1 MSVAQYSLL
10 LLNPSIERLDTV
22 VFGAMFRTN
31 VWDVRVTTSVL
42 KIKAVNPAYPESKLL
57 QTVALVKELAANK
70 DTLQDVRLDFE
81 GGRWG
86 VSVDEFVG
94 SFTYASDAEYHSQIA
109 AVLAESV
116 NPPLFAQSQP
126 IPVSRRRNVVRR
138 NLREHFKARG
148 LWSKHDSDIDQHKI
162 VEHYPISPE
171 SGVFAEF
178 ALRNGVMHI
187 TETVDFEVQSLQGK
201 RLLAQA
207 KTLVLSESA
216 RVFGASTKRYVVV
229 AGSTRED
236 ARQSMNLLRD
246 HAEVFALEST
256 SDMTTYVDAI
266 FIAAGSSQQT
276 LA

>member
-1 MSVAQYSLL
+1 MSIAEYSLL

-22 VFGAMFRTN
+22 VVGAIFRTA
-31 VWDVRVTTSVL
+31 VWDVRVTTSVS

-57 QTVALVKELAANK
+57 QTVALVKELAVNK
-70 DTLQDVRLDFE
+70 NTLPDLRMGFE

-86 VSVDEFVG
+86 ISVDGFVG
-94 SFTYASDAEYHSQIA
+94 NFTYANEAEYHLQVA

-116 NPPLFAQSQP
+116 NPPSFAQSHP
-126 IPVSRRRNVVRR
+126 VPVSRRRNVVRR
-138 NLREHFKARG
+138 NLRAHFKARG
-148 LWSKHDSDIDQHKI
+148 LWSRQDSDIYQHKI
-162 VEHYPISPE
+162 VEGYPISPE
-171 SGVFAEF
+171 SGLIAEF

-187 TETVDFEVQSLQGK
+187 TETVDFEVQSLVGK

-216 RVFGASTKRYVVV
+216 RVFGASTRRYVVV

-266 FIAAGSSQQT
+266 SSAAGSSQQS

>member
-1 MSVAQYSLL
+1 MSIAEYSLL

-22 VFGAMFRTN
+22 VVGAIFRTA
-31 VWDVRVTTSVL
+31 VWDVRVTTSVS

-57 QTVALVKELAANK
+57 QTVALVKELAVNK
-70 DTLQDVRLDFE
+70 NTLQDLRIGFE

-86 VSVDEFVG
+86 ISVDGFVG
-94 SFTYASDAEYHSQIA
+94 SFTYASEAEYHLQVA

-116 NPPLFAQSQP
+116 NPPSLAQSHP
-126 IPVSRRRNVVRR
+126 VPVSRRRNVVRR
-138 NLREHFKARG
+138 NLRAHFKARG
-148 LWSKHDSDIDQHKI
+148 LWSRQDSDIYQHKI
-162 VEHYPISPE
+162 VEQYPISPE
-171 SGVFAEF
+171 SGLIAEF

-187 TETVDFEVQSLQGK
+187 TETVDFEVQSLVGK

-216 RVFGASTKRYVVV
+216 RVFGASTRRYVVV

-266 FIAAGSSQQT
+266 SSAAGSSQQSQ
-276 LA
+276 A

>member
-31 VWDVRVTTSVL
+31 VWDVRVTTSVS
-42 KIKAVNPAYPESKLL
+42 KIMAVNPAYPESKLL

-70 DTLQDVRLDFE
+70 STLQDVRVGFE

-86 VSVDEFVG
+86 VFVDKFVG
-94 SFTYASDAEYHSQIA
+94 SFTHASDAEYQSQVA

-116 NPPLFAQSQP
+116 NPPLFAQSHP

-171 SGVFAEF
+171 SGVIAEF

-256 SDMTTYVDAI
+256 ADMTTYVDAI
-266 FIAAGSSQQT
+266 SIAAGSTQQP